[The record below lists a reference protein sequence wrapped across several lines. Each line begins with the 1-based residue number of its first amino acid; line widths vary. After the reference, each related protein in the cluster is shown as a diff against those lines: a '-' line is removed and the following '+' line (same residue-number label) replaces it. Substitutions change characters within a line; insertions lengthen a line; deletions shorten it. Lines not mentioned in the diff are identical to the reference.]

1 MLANK
6 GCRPNP
12 SARTGLSKTRE
23 RLANSPDLAGLRRP
37 RHFEGDPDTVGVNAQ
52 IQSMMDDLETYM
64 QLGPGT
70 VKRETRAAEVAG

>member
-1 MLANK
+1 VFCPVEDFATAD
-6 GCRPNP
+6 GRI
-12 SARTGLSKTRE
+12 A
-23 RLANSPDLAGLRRP
+23 
-37 RHFEGDPDTVGVNAQ
+37 RHFQRDPDTVGVNAQ